1 MQNANSTSVTVVGAG
16 AIGGVTAAFLTKA
29 GWNVKIVCKHQEIAD
44 RCAEPG
50 IHVFGRKG
58 EDHVRLKTAEE
69 LSQISMAHRT

>member
-1 MQNANSTSVTVVGAG
+1 MQNPNISVTVVGAG
-16 AIGGVTAAFLTKA
+16 AIGGVTAAFLKKA

-58 EDHVRLKTAEE
+58 EDHVRLKTT
-69 LSQISMAHRT
+69 RTITDL